1 MQINIIKVDKTL
13 TCGTNPSIIK
23 KPIQNT
29 MTTTAVTAGVRVT
42 VKTEYQPSYS
52 NPLQEHFVFTYR
64 ICIENNSEN
73 TVQLLRRQW
82 FIFDTNATVRE
93 VEGEGVIGLQPVL
106 EPGETHEYVSG
117 CNLKTT
123 IGKMVGTY
131 LMERLIDGKQ
141 FYVEIPEFNLIVP
154 YKLN

>member
-1 MQINIIKVDKTL
+1 
-13 TCGTNPSIIK
+13 
-23 KPIQNT
+23 
-29 MTTTAVTAGVRVT
+29 MTTTAVTAGVKVT

-52 NPLQEHFVFTYR
+52 NPIQEHYVFTYHIR
-64 ICIENNSEN
+64 IENNSEN
-73 TVQLLRRQW
+73 TIQLIRRQW

-93 VEGEGVIGLQPVL
+93 VEGEGVIGVQPVL
-106 EPGETHEYVSG
+106 EPGEIHEYVSG

-141 FYVEIPEFNLIVP
+141 FHVEIPEFNLIVP
-154 YKLN
+154 YRLN